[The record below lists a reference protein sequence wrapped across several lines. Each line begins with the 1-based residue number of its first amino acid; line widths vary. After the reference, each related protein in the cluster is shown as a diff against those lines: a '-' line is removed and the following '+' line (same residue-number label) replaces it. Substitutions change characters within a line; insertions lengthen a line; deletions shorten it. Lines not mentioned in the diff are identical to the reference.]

1 MVKDTFC
8 QQYAGCVMSMDN
20 VRKATNK
27 GKQKKVIK
35 TFRIKRLCT
44 ALEKNPGIRVEM
56 AVTKGLSRLI
66 IICLNYSTTCGM
78 ADN

>member
-1 MVKDTFC
+1 M
-8 QQYAGCVMSMDN
+8 
-20 VRKATNK
+20 
-27 GKQKKVIK
+27 IK

-66 IICLNYSTTCGM
+66 IICLNYSTTCGT

>member
-1 MVKDTFC
+1 MC
-8 QQYAGCVMSMDN
+8 
-20 VRKATNK
+20 
-27 GKQKKVIK
+27 GKLRTRGSIETMIK